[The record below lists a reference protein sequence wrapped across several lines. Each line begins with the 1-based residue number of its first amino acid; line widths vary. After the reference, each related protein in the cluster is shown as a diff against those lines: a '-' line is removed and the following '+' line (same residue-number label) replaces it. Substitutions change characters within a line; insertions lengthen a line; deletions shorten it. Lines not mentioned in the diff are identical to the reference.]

1 MILEFFVQNYMWI
14 LIGFIIILL
23 AVIGYYADKT
33 NFGQG
38 KMSGDQNLKNSI
50 DEQQNANT
58 SEIIENNGEVP
69 NIENLNYNNDIQDGQ
84 ETKEV
89 ENFEQNQINEPII
102 EYNEENSLQ
111 ENAELNSE
119 QDLSIATAEKNFDE
133 FNDEFNSILPQKD
146 FLNTDLLGDIES
158 LDTDFDKTKKI
169 DLDMSKLTD
178 IELPKIKQLTES
190 EEDIWKF

>member
-1 MILEFFVQNYMWI
+1 MWI

-58 SEIIENNGEVP
+58 SEIIENNGEVL

-119 QDLSIATAEKNFDE
+119 QDLSIAIAEKNFDE